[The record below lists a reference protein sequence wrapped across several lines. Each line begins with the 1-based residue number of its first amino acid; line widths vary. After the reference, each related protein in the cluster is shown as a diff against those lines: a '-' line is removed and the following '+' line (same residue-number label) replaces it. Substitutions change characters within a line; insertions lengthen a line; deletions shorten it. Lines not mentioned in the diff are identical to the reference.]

1 MITARTFR
9 CLQTELVRCRG
20 LDSWLLEILLAF
32 CLLED
37 RSFTVFHSTVLSKGW
52 KTTDFVREMKLR
64 GFEVEYKVPKQNMDK
79 AYFLI
84 TW

>member
-9 CLQTELVRCRG
+9 CLQTELVRYLG
-20 LDSWLLEILLAF
+20 LDSWLLELIEF
-32 CLLED
+32 YRLED

-64 GFEVEYKVPKQNMDK
+64 GFELEYKVPKQNLDK